1 MPTARTVASAANAD
15 EAIVAL
21 VEYSGSGRLPLEDR
35 SQTGAVAINHPKIK
49 PASDGTAHIATALA
63 YRAGELTAYTLGR
76 VEMWRGDRRFG
87 LSVAAPFVWR
97 CPSTRAVIPFP
108 HPAHRTGLADRPHP
122 ALGQNIT
129 PSPTTD
135 HGPVVSDGRAR
146 STRTSARV
154 DKSRPVCA

>member
-63 YRAGELTAYTLGR
+63 YRAGELTAYTLDPMRAFATGSFR
-76 VEMWRGDRRFG
+76 A
-87 LSVAAPFVWR
+87 LNLAK
-97 CPSTRAVIPFP
+97 PSDLWLR
-108 HPAHRTGLADRPHP
+108 L
-122 ALGQNIT
+122 
-129 PSPTTD
+129 
-135 HGPVVSDGRAR
+135 
-146 STRTSARV
+146 
-154 DKSRPVCA
+154 